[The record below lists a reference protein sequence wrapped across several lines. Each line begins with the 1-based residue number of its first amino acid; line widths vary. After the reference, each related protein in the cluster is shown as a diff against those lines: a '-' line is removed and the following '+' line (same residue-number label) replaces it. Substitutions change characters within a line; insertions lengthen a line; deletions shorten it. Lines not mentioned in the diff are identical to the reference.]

1 VDRLNPPLQGCRVLA
16 LGSELTLLAVL
27 RILGSRGASIC
38 GLPDADPLAL
48 RSRWYRPGPAGL
60 RGTSPAT
67 LGEALDCLPEK
78 TVLLPCSDQWL
89 RAVAALPDATLARYP
104 ASVPSSRAV
113 EILINKSLL
122 ALALE
127 RLRLPHP
134 FTRILTGPA
143 DLAEVP
149 AATFRSSFLKP
160 VHSQDFFAHFGVKA
174 FSVHSRE
181 EATRRLAQCLDAGHP
196 MVLQEYVPGPP
207 AAHYYLE
214 GFMDRGGV
222 TRARFARQRL
232 RMYPPN
238 FGNSTLMVSVPVQ
251 EVRDAAQTL
260 DVLLGDLGYR
270 GIFSA
275 EFKWDERAGR
285 MKLLE
290 VNARPWWYVEF
301 AARCGVD
308 VCTMA
313 VRDALGE
320 PVPTLTAY
328 QVGRRCVFPYY
339 DFFAA
344 RAELAAGRLS
354 LAAWLRSW
362 LGADQPVFRWNDP
375 LPALGRWA
383 ELLARRR

>member
-1 VDRLNPPLQGCRVLA
+1 
-16 LGSELTLLAVL
+16 
-27 RILGSRGASIC
+27 
-38 GLPDADPLAL
+38 
-48 RSRWYRPGPAGL
+48 
-60 RGTSPAT
+60 
-67 LGEALDCLPEK
+67 
-78 TVLLPCSDQWL
+78 
-89 RAVAALPDATLARYP
+89 
-104 ASVPSSRAV
+104 
-113 EILINKSLL
+113 
-122 ALALE
+122 
-127 RLRLPHP
+127 
-134 FTRILTGPA
+134 
-143 DLAEVP
+143 
-149 AATFRSSFLKP
+149 
-160 VHSQDFFAHFGVKA
+160 VKA

-181 EATRRLAQCLDAGHP
+181 EATRRLAQCLAAGQP

-260 DVLLGDLGYR
+260 DVLLGDLGFR